1 MNILRLSALS
11 LTIVLFT
18 LGGLILPE
26 STTLAHHCKG
36 GHWKPAC
43 DDPAPPG
50 SDGGDTEFMVEMQ
63 RGTWLGPEPEGL
75 VTSDGVACGST
86 EGQGQG
92 ELDVAFPASIL
103 DGCVTVDVCF
113 ITGTTGCPL
122 KLRAF
127 ALLVKANQSA
137 VIFFTDGEID
147 EGHNTGGTYVS
158 DRLPAMIN
166 RSNDGSITV
175 TVNESDRFVEKN
187 HQPDKGDLVGPI
199 AIGKIVYT
207 PKPPPTP

>member
-50 SDGGDTEFMVEMQ
+50 SDGGDTEFMVEMLP
-63 RGTWLGPEPEGL
+63 GTVGGAYGL
-75 VTSDGVACGST
+75 VTSDGDCGST
-86 EGQGQG
+86 EGQGQA
-92 ELDVAFPASIL
+92 ELDVSFPASEK
-103 DGCVTVDVCF
+103 DECVTVDVSF
-113 ITGTTGCPL
+113 ITPPTGGPL
-122 KLRAF
+122 TLRAF
-127 ALLVKANQSA
+127 ALLVKANKSA
-137 VIFFTDGEID
+137 VIFFTDGQVI
-147 EGHNTGGTYVS
+147 GNTNTGGVYVS
-158 DRLPAMIN
+158 DRFPVTISGN
-166 RSNDGSITV
+166 GSITV
-175 TVNESDRFVEKN
+175 KVNRFDLAVEKN

-199 AIGKIVYT
+199 AIGEIVYT
-207 PKPPPTP
+207 PITP